1 MKNHETP
8 YKQKGI
14 SLSGMLI
21 WSVILILISILGFRV
36 LPAYIEYNSIK
47 KNLNAVAEEASKQ
60 GADINNI
67 RQSFGKRAQIDSI
80 KSVSAQDIR
89 INKEKGRVVLSVS
102 YTSKIPLVS
111 NVSLVID
118 FEAISE

>member
-1 MKNHETP
+1 MKYHKTLH
-8 YKQKGI
+8 KQKGI
-14 SLSGMLI
+14 SLSGLLV

-36 LPAYIEYNSIK
+36 LPSYIEYTSIK

-60 GADINNI
+60 DSDINHI
-67 RQSFGKRAQIDSI
+67 RQSFGKRAQIDNI
-80 KSVSAQDIR
+80 KSISAQDIKITR
-89 INKEKGRVVLSVS
+89 EKGRVVLSAS

-111 NVSLVID
+111 NVALVID

>member
-60 GADINNI
+60 DADINNI